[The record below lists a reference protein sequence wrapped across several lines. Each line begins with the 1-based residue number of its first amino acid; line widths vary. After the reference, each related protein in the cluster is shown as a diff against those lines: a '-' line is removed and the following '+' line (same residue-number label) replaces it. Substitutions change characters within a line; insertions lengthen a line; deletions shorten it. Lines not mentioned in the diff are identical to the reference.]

1 MPDMS
6 VTMTSSRPYLVRSLN
21 EWILDNDCTPYI
33 VVDAGVQGV
42 QVPTEHVANGQIVL
56 NISPGAVRGLVIGN
70 GALEFSARFGGVP
83 MQVFIPLQAVM
94 AIYAKENGEGMVFG
108 SEPGSPDPDGGADT
122 DAPTGRRS
130 DERRVGDQ
138 PESGEIKKAGE
149 SRLRLLTNPRHF
161 GGGLL

>member
-1 MPDMS
+1 MPDS
-6 VTMTSSRPYLVRSLN
+6 KITMTSSRPYLVRAFN

-83 MQVFIPLQAVM
+83 MQVFIKRSWPTNCSSSNAYSISCRLGWF
-94 AIYAKENGEGMVFG
+94 NGFIRAC
-108 SEPGSPDPDGGADT
+108 S
-122 DAPTGRRS
+122 
-130 DERRVGDQ
+130 
-138 PESGEIKKAGE
+138 
-149 SRLRLLTNPRHF
+149 F
-161 GGGLL
+161 